1 MKIAAPSAE
10 TPPSAVSQSTCFP
23 SNLEFSDMIQHVRR
37 NSLRQ
42 SLGVMWRNRTNGIAI
57 EADRKMDFPSLP
69 RVEEC
74 AFSLFQL

>member
-1 MKIAAPSAE
+1 LLS
-10 TPPSAVSQSTCFP
+10 VQSGVFGHDTA
-23 SNLEFSDMIQHVRR
+23 RAG

-74 AFSLFQL
+74 AFSLF